1 MEIKYYRLPI
11 QDIDYANIADYM
23 GTADSGSS
31 TYFSSMVN
39 EDFSKARIS
48 FQMKDIGSIEMD
60 KLLKEI
66 APYRQKSGE
75 QNIITEIFPKSVYD
89 TYVTGT
95 SMIFLK
101 GNDYL
106 VGSLIQSMLLA
117 FTLIAIIMGALFTSW
132 KMVFISLVPNII
144 PMILT
149 IGFMGHFGVPL
160 KPSTILVFSIAFGIA
175 VDDTIHFLAKF
186 RYMLKR
192 SSDSVVKVTSD
203 CLKEMGQ
210 SMIYTSVVLFFGF
223 IIFAFSNFQGTV
235 ALGLLTGLTLLVA
248 MFSNL
253 FVLPAMII
261 AFEKGLNPRK
271 ALSDAVI
278 KLDVGNEDEEDT
290 TI

>member
-1 MEIKYYRLPI
+1 
-11 QDIDYANIADYM
+11 
-23 GTADSGSS
+23 
-31 TYFSSMVN
+31 
-39 EDFSKARIS
+39 
-48 FQMKDIGSIEMD
+48 
-60 KLLKEI
+60 
-66 APYRQKSGE
+66 
-75 QNIITEIFPKSVYD
+75 
-89 TYVTGT
+89 
-95 SMIFLK
+95 
-101 GNDYL
+101 
-106 VGSLIQSMLLA
+106 
-117 FTLIAIIMGALFTSW
+117 
-132 KMVFISLVPNII
+132 
-144 PMILT
+144 
-149 IGFMGHFGVPL
+149 MGHFGVPL

-271 ALSDAVI
+271 ELSDAVI
-278 KLDVGNEDEEDT
+278 KLDMGEEEDDSKQ
-290 TI
+290 